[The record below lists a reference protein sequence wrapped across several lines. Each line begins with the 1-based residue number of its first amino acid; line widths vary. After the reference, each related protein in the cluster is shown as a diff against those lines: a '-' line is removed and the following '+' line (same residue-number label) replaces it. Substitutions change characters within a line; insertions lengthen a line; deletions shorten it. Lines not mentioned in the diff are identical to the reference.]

1 MSRNLLLLIFAVFAV
16 GCDASIGSVPPSDE
30 VCPTSSVST
39 YGCGRVV
46 ALVDGPDPLT
56 WPKGS
61 RIDIRAVPARVG
73 SGQGEYASRLPWLVS
88 AQIDITAGQNPVY
101 PVGSDTLSMWIVA
114 RIIDD
119 PRPILP
125 GVKLNLF
132 AVDSAIKVVTYVK
145 QNHRLRTDTIRLSMK
160 KSSP

>member
-1 MSRNLLLLIFAVFAV
+1 M
-16 GCDASIGSVPPSDE
+16 GSVPPSED

-39 YGCGRVV
+39 YGCGQVV

-61 RIDIRAVPARVG
+61 RIDIRAIPARVG
-73 SGQGEYASRLPWLVS
+73 SGQSESVSTLPWLVS
-88 AQIDITAGQNPVY
+88 AQIDIRAGQNPVY
-101 PVGSDTLSMWIVA
+101 PVGADTLSMWIVA

-132 AVDSAIKVVTYVK
+132 AVDSGIKVVTYVK
-145 QNHRLRTDTIRLSMK
+145 QNQRLHSDTIRLSLK
-160 KSSP
+160 KPGL